1 MNKTERICRAI
12 CAQRGLN
19 PDEQRM
25 DANGFYYIRWMEFK
39 ELVETVIL
47 IIEAT
52 TDTCTLTPNTG
63 TTGA

>member
-1 MNKTERICRAI
+1 MSKTERICRAI

-25 DANGFYYIRWMEFK
+25 DANGFYYPRWMESK

-52 TDTCTLTPNTG
+52 ANTS
-63 TTGA
+63 TYTHSSIRI